1 MKDYYDFTGVEKK
14 WQSIW
19 EAEELFKS
27 EDNTDRENY
36 YVLEMFPYPSGNLHM
51 GHVRVYSIGDVIARF
66 KRMNGYNVLHPMGWD
81 AFGLPAEN
89 AAIQH
94 GKIHPREWTWANIAK
109 MKKEMKALGL
119 SYDWD
124 LEVTTARPDYYRWTQ
139 WFFVQMYKKGLAYKQ
154 KAAVNWCPS
163 CETVLANEQVI
174 NNQCERCDSEVEAKE
189 LEQWFFKITD
199 YAERLLEDHD
209 LLQNW
214 PEKVKIMQR
223 NWIGRSEGIRIKF
236 PLRDFEEELEVFT
249 TRPDTIFGA
258 TYMVLAVEHPLV
270 EKLITGTD
278 REHEVREFINQ
289 VKKQEEIERTSPESA
304 KIGFFTGGY
313 AINPMTGQEI
323 PIMIANY
330 VLMGYGTGAIMAV
343 PAHDQ
348 RDLDF
353 ARKYKLPVTVVIQ
366 PNDREQELTAEE
378 LQGEAYSGDGT
389 LINSGQY
396 NGLTVQAAFAAMAD
410 EMEKAGLGRRE
421 TNYRLRDWLI
431 SRQRYWGTPIP
442 IIYCQQCGTVPVPE
456 RDLPVELPADVEF
469 NPSGISPL
477 ALAEDFV
484 NTVCPQCGDK
494 ARREIDTMDTFVD
507 SSWYFLRYIDPTN
520 QQLPI
525 ARDKAEQWFPVGQ
538 YIGGV
543 EHAILHLLYARF
555 FTKVVADLGLIDSVE
570 PFTNWLAQGMVLK
583 DGAKMSKSKGNVVD
597 PGEIMAKFGADTTR
611 LFILFAA
618 PPEKDLEWSDAGVEG
633 SQRFLNRVWRLVAE
647 NIEGIKGNTN
657 VQLDFAELDSR
668 EQELYRQLHH
678 TLKRVT
684 EDIGER
690 FNFNTALSAIMELTN
705 AIYHYQN
712 QVKPEELNYQLL
724 AEVIGKLLLLLA
736 PFAPHITAELWSE
749 LGHQER
755 IDRQQW
761 PDYQQRVLQ
770 KDQVTVVVQV
780 NGKVRDKVVL
790 EATLS
795 QEQLEEI
802 VLARPKIKG
811 YTTGK
816 QVVKVIVIPGK
827 LVNIVVK

>member
-27 EDNTDRENY
+27 EDSTDRENY

-270 EKLITGTD
+270 EKLIAGTD

-289 VKKQEEIERTSPESA
+289 VKKQEEFERTSPESA

-353 ARKYKLPVTVVIQ
+353 ARKYQLPVTVVIQ
-366 PNDREQELTAEE
+366 PDDREQELTAED

-396 NGLTVQAAFAAMAD
+396 NGLSVQAAFAAMGD

-484 NTVCPQCGDK
+484 NTVCPQCGGK

-525 ARDKAEQWFPVGQ
+525 AREKAEQWFPVDQ

-597 PGEIMAKFGADTTR
+597 PGQIMAKFGADTTR

-647 NIEGIKGNTN
+647 NIEGIKDNTN

-712 QVKPEELNYQLL
+712 QVKPAELNYQLL
-724 AEVIGKLLLLLA
+724 AEVIAKLLLLLA

>member
-353 ARKYKLPVTVVIQ
+353 ACKYKLPVTVVIQ
-366 PNDREQELTAEE
+366 PADREQELTAEE
-378 LQGEAYSGDGT
+378 LQGEAYSGDGR

-396 NGLTVQAAFAAMAD
+396 NGLSVQAAFAAMAD

-477 ALAEDFV
+477 ARAEDFV
-484 NTVCPQCGDK
+484 NTVCPQCGGK

-525 ARDKAEQWFPVGQ
+525 VREKAEQWFPVDQ

-618 PPEKDLEWSDAGVEG
+618 PPEKDLEWSDTGVEG

-647 NIEGIKGNTN
+647 NIEGIKDNTN
-657 VQLDFAELDSR
+657 VQLDFAELNSR

-712 QVKPEELNYQLL
+712 QVKPAELNYQLL

-761 PDYQQRVLQ
+761 PDYQQRVLE

-802 VLARPKIKG
+802 VLDRPKIKG

>member
-27 EDNTDRENY
+27 EDSTDRENY

-353 ARKYKLPVTVVIQ
+353 ARKYQLPVTVVIQ
-366 PNDREQELTAEE
+366 PDDREQELTAED

-396 NGLTVQAAFAAMAD
+396 NGLSVQAAFAAMGD

-421 TNYRLRDWLI
+421 TNYRLRD
-431 SRQRYWGTPIP
+431 
-442 IIYCQQCGTVPVPE
+442 
-456 RDLPVELPADVEF
+456 
-469 NPSGISPL
+469 
-477 ALAEDFV
+477 
-484 NTVCPQCGDK
+484 
-494 ARREIDTMDTFVD
+494 
-507 SSWYFLRYIDPTN
+507 
-520 QQLPI
+520 
-525 ARDKAEQWFPVGQ
+525 
-538 YIGGV
+538 
-543 EHAILHLLYARF
+543 
-555 FTKVVADLGLIDSVE
+555 
-570 PFTNWLAQGMVLK
+570 
-583 DGAKMSKSKGNVVD
+583 
-597 PGEIMAKFGADTTR
+597 
-611 LFILFAA
+611 
-618 PPEKDLEWSDAGVEG
+618 
-633 SQRFLNRVWRLVAE
+633 
-647 NIEGIKGNTN
+647 
-657 VQLDFAELDSR
+657 
-668 EQELYRQLHH
+668 
-678 TLKRVT
+678 
-684 EDIGER
+684 
-690 FNFNTALSAIMELTN
+690 
-705 AIYHYQN
+705 
-712 QVKPEELNYQLL
+712 
-724 AEVIGKLLLLLA
+724 
-736 PFAPHITAELWSE
+736 
-749 LGHQER
+749 
-755 IDRQQW
+755 
-761 PDYQQRVLQ
+761 
-770 KDQVTVVVQV
+770 
-780 NGKVRDKVVL
+780 
-790 EATLS
+790 
-795 QEQLEEI
+795 
-802 VLARPKIKG
+802 
-811 YTTGK
+811 
-816 QVVKVIVIPGK
+816 
-827 LVNIVVK
+827 